1 MVVIET
7 VPRACPW
14 VARHA
19 ARPSTERRVVT
30 YQHTHTHKHA
40 HSGWEGCVMPPAGA
54 WARGIDVLFEYL
66 IQDSQSGL

>member
-14 VARHA
+14 VARRA

-30 YQHTHTHKHA
+30 YQHTHTHTHTA
-40 HSGWEGCVMPPAGA
+40 GGMGVMQPAGA
-54 WARGIDVLFEYL
+54 WARGFDVLFQYL
-66 IQDSQSGL
+66 IQGSQSGL